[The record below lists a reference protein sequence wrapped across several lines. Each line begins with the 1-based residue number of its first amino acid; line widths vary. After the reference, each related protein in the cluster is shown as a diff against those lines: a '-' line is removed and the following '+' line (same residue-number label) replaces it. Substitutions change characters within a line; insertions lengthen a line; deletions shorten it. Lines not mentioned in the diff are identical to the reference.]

1 MSQSYK
7 YVMDNLKW
15 INEQIPQFIKK
26 NGVKTMSE
34 EDIKTMIE
42 TWGSMFWQIGLIYL
56 TAFGMMLQS
65 YLNNGE
71 WSWNIMIYATV
82 LDVLP
87 ITKAWVQSVAN
98 KKINLIQ
105 VVFDSAKSAWMKEK
119 EQLKDELQAYKI
131 KVGIFEADRTITQ

>member
-1 MSQSYK
+1 
-7 YVMDNLKW
+7 MDNLKW

-131 KVGIFEADRTITQ
+131 KVGIFEADRTISQ

>member
-1 MSQSYK
+1 
-7 YVMDNLKW
+7 MDNLKW

-105 VVFDSAKSAWMKEK
+105 VVFDNAKSAWMREK